1 MSELQLIIFVQCI
14 HIFNVGKILKN
25 AKRSEGADF
34 VYFHPS
40 FYISLLLLLR
50 EDITHVSSITRI
62 VENYSLQASTLA
74 LASPRE

>member
-14 HIFNVGKILKN
+14 HIFNVGKIKKN
-25 AKRSEGADF
+25 AKRLEGAGF

-50 EDITHVSSITRI
+50 EDITHVSSIIRI
-62 VENYSLQASTLA
+62 VENHYLQASTIA